1 MKESIFKKKEDK
13 STKKNEHAALMTV
26 IGPKNLLILLGIG
39 IFLISVIIFS
49 ITVPIN
55 MTTIMGSTVS
65 YGEGTVNVVAENE
78 GSLTEINVSEGD
90 FVQKGDLLAVVT
102 SQGLVSQL
110 SNADGLTEIE
120 KSTIKR
126 QTMIVAMDSG
136 VIKGLN
142 YQEGEYLAKNSTFC
156 QIIKRENANTAVVI
170 LAEASFEAAQNV
182 KQGDKVFIALESA
195 PSGQYGYLRGVVRN
209 VKANGVSQDGG
220 NNLDMRIIID
230 PKVDDQGNYVWTKEN
245 NGFNGEIGE
254 GSSCTATIFTDKLY
268 LINLIIP

>member
-26 IGPKNLLILLGIG
+26 IGPKNLFILLGIA

-55 MTTIMGSTVS
+55 ITTIMGSTVS

-78 GSLTEINVSEGD
+78 GILTEINVSEGD
-90 FVQKGDLLAVVT
+90 YVQKGNLLAVMT
-102 SQGLVSQL
+102 TQDLVSQL

-120 KSTIKR
+120 KSNIKR

-136 VIKGLN
+136 VIKELN
-142 YQEGEYLAKNSTFC
+142 YQEGEYLPKNSAFC
-156 QIIKRENANTAVVI
+156 QIIKRENANTTVVF
-170 LAEASFEAAQNV
+170 LAESSYEAAQNV
-182 KQGDKVFIALESA
+182 KRGDKVFIALESA
-195 PSGQYGYLRGVVRN
+195 PSDQYGYLRGIVRN
-209 VKANGVSQDGG
+209 VKANGASQDGG

-254 GSSCTATIFTDKLY
+254 GTSCTATIFTDKLY